1 MANERERNYGSQSSG
16 YSPRNEVSRKEYKM
30 KMETEW
36 VSGRKQ
42 IDNATIAWANHFGEY
57 LAGPKEDQ
65 AALTTSQIRKFFGE
79 VKRIQAN
86 FEKYADDVPMLSAK
100 LAYAVGR
107 HKKPERIKVFYEEF
121 DAAIKAVDGNED
133 NFNRFVKLLESTVA
147 FHKFHGGRD

>member
-1 MANERERNYGSQSSG
+1 MANERERNFGYQGSG
-16 YSPRNEVSRKEYKM
+16 YRQQNGAPRKVYNKNIDS
-30 KMETEW
+30 EW
-36 VSGRKQ
+36 VTGIKK
-42 IDNATIAWANHFGEY
+42 IDNTTIEWAKHFGEY

-65 AALTTSQIRKFFGE
+65 AAVTTSQIRKFFGE

-107 HKKPERIKVFYEEF
+107 HKKPERIKIFYNEF
-121 DAAIKAVDGNED
+121 DTAIKAINGKFENYE
-133 NFNRFVKLLESTVA
+133 RFVKLLESTVA